1 MYLQYLLVT
10 SLLVLFSVP
19 TSAYNTLIDVLS
31 NDARF
36 STLIRHLQHAR
47 LVPEL
52 NRLES
57 GTLFAPDNDAFA
69 QFDGDMTRE
78 KLLYHLLPNGLTTN
92 NFSHGQLV
100 ESKYVRP
107 GMLGPLDPG
116 QRIKITT
123 DNDDIYIN
131 EAAIIQKDVY
141 VNRLTYIQTINQVLV
156 PPSTLDE
163 IFRKDDLFYGLL
175 EKSGVAS
182 VLKEER
188 PFTIFKPHQDVLDC
202 FNAIEKEYMVGPFGI
217 DDLTFFV
224 QYMVMEDAMYTAD
237 ISQKNASYDTLS
249 GESLFVQADSD
260 HGSIKVNGVTLSQA
274 DILAANGVI
283 HQLAHAF
290 IPPSLTFDQ
299 RKYLY
304 GLKATKF
311 VALLDKY
318 GLGHFLN
325 ATTQKYTFLVPGNDA
340 IDIPHD
346 QQHKDW
352 LSYHVLT
359 GNLTPDYLDDGALLA
374 TEFISQQLGNVPQR
388 IPVHIHAGS
397 DTSTRW
403 IRFGQS
409 HVVGDPV
416 SVNGHVIYQITESLS
431 LPGDIISSI
440 AIDLDVS
447 AFVASLYV
455 SEIAM
460 DVIDA
465 RGISLFVPS
474 NDAFESLGLIAR
486 YLMHPLGKATLQE
499 VLRYH
504 VIEGLLYQDDMR
516 QYLHEMPTLAGNK
529 IHIGPGADDDL
540 QIIVTQPSHIAHE
553 PATVLSSSDL
563 LVSNGVVHKVDK
575 VLLPE
580 HISIYGRD
588 LLVGAQANTMLKV
601 LDAVGLLDAL
611 NQTDYVILAP
621 SDRAF
626 DKLNIEELFND
637 PYSLERLAKLHVLPA
652 PWQDLWQKKHHFHHD
667 EHATFLSDDD
677 TLIFHQDGNGEWS
690 IRVKGQPEAEPA
702 KIKATGRM
710 WDAHGMKGGVVLI
723 DTVLIP
729 IRRGFFGLPWFWSN
743 VVVGVSSIVTAA
755 ILGAGGFFGYKLY
768 RRIRL
773 GYQRIE

>member
-1 MYLQYLLVT
+1 M
-10 SLLVLFSVP
+10 
-19 TSAYNTLIDVLS
+19 
-31 NDARF
+31 
-36 STLIRHLQHAR
+36 
-47 LVPEL
+47 
-52 NRLES
+52 
-57 GTLFAPDNDAFA
+57 
-69 QFDGDMTRE
+69 
-78 KLLYHLLPNGLTTN
+78 
-92 NFSHGQLV
+92 
-100 ESKYVRP
+100 
-107 GMLGPLDPG
+107 
-116 QRIKITT
+116 
-123 DNDDIYIN
+123 
-131 EAAIIQKDVY
+131 
-141 VNRLTYIQTINQVLV
+141 
-156 PPSTLDE
+156 
-163 IFRKDDLFYGLL
+163 
-175 EKSGVAS
+175 
-182 VLKEER
+182 
-188 PFTIFKPHQDVLDC
+188 
-202 FNAIEKEYMVGPFGI
+202 
-217 DDLTFFV
+217 
-224 QYMVMEDAMYTAD
+224 
-237 ISQKNASYDTLS
+237 
-249 GESLFVQADSD
+249 
-260 HGSIKVNGVTLSQA
+260 
-274 DILAANGVI
+274 
-283 HQLAHAF
+283 
-290 IPPSLTFDQ
+290 
-299 RKYLY
+299 
-304 GLKATKF
+304 
-311 VALLDKY
+311 
-318 GLGHFLN
+318 
-325 ATTQKYTFLVPGNDA
+325 
-340 IDIPHD
+340 
-346 QQHKDW
+346 
-352 LSYHVLT
+352 
-359 GNLTPDYLDDGALLA
+359 
-374 TEFISQQLGNVPQR
+374 
-388 IPVHIHAGS
+388 
-397 DTSTRW
+397 
-403 IRFGQS
+403 
-409 HVVGDPV
+409 
-416 SVNGHVIYQITESLS
+416 NGHVIYQVTESLS
-431 LPGDIISSI
+431 LPGDIIASI

-465 RGISLFVPS
+465 RGVSLFVPS
-474 NDAFESLGLIAR
+474 NDAFESLGLVAR

-504 VIEGLLYQDDMR
+504 VVEGLLYQDDMR

-540 QIIVTQPSHIAHE
+540 QIIVTQPSHIEHE
-553 PATVLSSSDL
+553 PATVISSSDL
-563 LVSNGVVHKVDK
+563 LVNNGVVHKIDK

-588 LLVGAQANTMLKV
+588 LLAGAQANTMLKV

-667 EHATFLSDDD
+667 EHATILSDDD

-768 RRIRL
+768 NRIRL